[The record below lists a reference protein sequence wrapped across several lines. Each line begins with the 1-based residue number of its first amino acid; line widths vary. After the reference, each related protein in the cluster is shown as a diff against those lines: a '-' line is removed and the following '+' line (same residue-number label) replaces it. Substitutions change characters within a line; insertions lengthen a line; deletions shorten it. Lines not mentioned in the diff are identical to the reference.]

1 MEGWLDPVL
10 KFFWW
15 WLTQRCVFLVA
26 LSDLPIFFWDSWI
39 GSSSLPS
46 MTSWSH
52 GQTMG
57 GLIKKNMGYLFFF
70 FGTGCLLFQKIG
82 RIGFSWFFH
91 SRHSMWLESPLLY
104 INFGLFLFFAPYMS
118 SAETCRN
125 NPLFVF
131 LRLQIT
137 KVKLYQKGHTQK
149 GHFLL
154 TTVYKKKSTS
164 FSNKPHT
171 CHSWPAPFRF
181 VFSSYKIALERKQK
195 CSCGSSRSTRGRRRR
210 LGWKLELRGGTYA
223 LELINPCNLE
233 WVLSIYVFIT
243 WLVVASM

>member
-1 MEGWLDPVL
+1 M
-10 KFFWW
+10 
-15 WLTQRCVFLVA
+15 
-26 LSDLPIFFWDSWI
+26 
-39 GSSSLPS
+39 
-46 MTSWSH
+46 
-52 GQTMG
+52 
-57 GLIKKNMGYLFFF
+57 
-70 FGTGCLLFQKIG
+70 
-82 RIGFSWFFH
+82 FFH